1 MRMLLMRVLFR
12 FPGIQD
18 FWEVLLDAA
27 VADAMG
33 EMQVTVLAKVLIKK
47 HPLSSVVFG
56 FAAVAAGGNDPWGF
70 V

>member
-1 MRMLLMRVLFR
+1 MRVLCFR
-12 FPGIQD
+12 VLFGFPGIQD

-33 EMQVTVLAKVLIKK
+33 EVQITVLAKVLIEKN
-47 HPLSSVVFG
+47 PLPSIIFG
-56 FAAVAAGGNDPWGF
+56 FAAVAAGRNHPQGF

>member
-1 MRMLLMRVLFR
+1 MGAVLCLPGIEHFREVLFNA
-12 FPGIQD
+12 G
-18 FWEVLLDAA
+18 

-33 EMQVTVLAKVLIKK
+33 EVQVTVLAKVLIKK

-56 FAAVAAGGNDPWGF
+56 FAAVAAGGNDPRGF